1 MSKSKLSRSIAE
13 INILLAEKFG
23 IPERSKNL
31 PDPLDLLIATI
42 LSQNTNDNNS
52 YKAFENLKLNYP
64 DWEMLKSVSE
74 EELEAVI
81 KTAGLAKQKSAAIKN
96 VINTLSETNGK
107 LSLDFL
113 RERSDEK
120 IIEYLTN
127 FNGIGVKTASCVLMF
142 ALERNVCPVDTHVHR
157 TLNRIGLVKTSSPD
171 KTFLKINKD
180 FPDGIA
186 HQFHTNLI
194 KLGRKFCKG
203 QKPYCGICPVKE
215 LCKFKE
221 KSFLESSAAEKESI
235 LLLDKIGDLIP
246 EGNN

>member
-1 MSKSKLSRSIAE
+1 MSKSKLSRSITE

-52 YKAFENLKLNYP
+52 YKAYSNLKSNYP

-74 EELEAVI
+74 EELEVVI
-81 KTAGLAKQKSAAIKN
+81 ISAGLAKQKSATIKN
-96 VINTLSETNGK
+96 VINTLSETNDK

-113 RERSDEK
+113 RKKTDEE

-142 ALERNVCPVDTHVHR
+142 SLERNVCPVDTHVHR

-171 KTFLKINKD
+171 KTFSKINKD
-180 FPDGIA
+180 FPNGIA

-194 KLGRKFCKG
+194 KLGRIFCKG
-203 QKPYCGICPVKE
+203 QKPSCSFCPVNE
-215 LCKFKE
+215 ICKFKE
-221 KSFLESSAAEKESI
+221 KSFSKSGAAEKEGI
-235 LLLDKIGDLIP
+235 LLLDKIGDYIP
-246 EGNN
+246 EGKN